1 MKALLLKKESKI
13 VSKLIYERIR
23 DYDMDIKSTIERI
36 ESGIYD
42 KDLNKKHLIST
53 QKKRNDLVNIYQK
66 F

>member
-53 QKKRNDLVNIYQK
+53 KKKRNDLVNIYQK